1 MIIDS
6 KGREIKLPI
15 GDLKGTVCIAYRSCI
30 GFFFKLEGM
39 FSQILD
45 PTNAKVAAPQL
56 LLILN

>member
-15 GDLKGTVCIAYRSCI
+15 GDLKGTVCIAYKSCR
-30 GFFFKLEGM
+30 GVFFKLEGM

-45 PTNAKVAAPQL
+45 PADAKVAAP
-56 LLILN
+56 